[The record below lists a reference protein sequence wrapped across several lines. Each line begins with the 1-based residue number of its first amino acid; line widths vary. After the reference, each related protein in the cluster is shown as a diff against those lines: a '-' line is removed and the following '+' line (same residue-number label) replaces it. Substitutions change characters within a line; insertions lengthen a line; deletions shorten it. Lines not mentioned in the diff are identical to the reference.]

1 MISVHIINHSRGFYL
16 FLKPRLIQLI
26 IHPLI
31 RQQLGVR
38 SLLNDLPIMND
49 HDLIRACDGR
59 KAMRDHKRRAPVQ
72 ESCQRALNDLLG
84 LRIH

>member
-1 MISVHIINHSRGFYL
+1 MKSDFYL

-26 IHPLI
+26 IHALI

-38 SLLNDLPIMND
+38 SLFDDLPIVND

-59 KAMRDHKRRAPVQ
+59 ETMRDHKGRA
-72 ESCQRALNDLLG
+72 S
-84 LRIH
+84 I